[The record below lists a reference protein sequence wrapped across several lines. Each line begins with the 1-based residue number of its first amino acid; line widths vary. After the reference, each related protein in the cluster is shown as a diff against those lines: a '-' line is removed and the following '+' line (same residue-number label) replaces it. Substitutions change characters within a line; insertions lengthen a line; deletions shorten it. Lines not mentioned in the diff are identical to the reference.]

1 MLLINETKHTL
12 RWSLPTL
19 LRTLKIWLCTP
30 SIFGFL
36 ILSAIIVKFYSHV
49 SLPLC
54 EIEQMIMVYE
64 TCGIFFYFI

>member
-1 MLLINETKHTL
+1 MKPNILSDDHYPLYYVHV
-12 RWSLPTL
+12 R
-19 LRTLKIWLCTP
+19 LKIWLCTP

-64 TCGIFFYFI
+64 TCGHFFYFI